1 MNTLFLGG
9 LPRIL
14 DFGFELDGILQ
25 SVTKN
30 WQLRNSITLDS
41 RPKSKRSQRDRL
53 FRSFPARKWLRRVN
67 TTAVGDKAFFVTL
80 LALRVSRSG
89 HFWRS
94 CGRGRPPPL
103 CSRLPCATA
112 GQRVPQPQLRKRHR
126 PSASHSRKD
135 TKNAFSATTV
145 VFTLRHHLGFI
156 RLQPSMSFATK
167 VQAVKGKCS
176 SLLEDVPAHDT
187 PIQLSWATPNCSP
200 VYIPGCHLCA
210 RRICFAHH
218 CKDKTG

>member
-25 SVTKN
+25 SAFKN

-103 CSRLPCATA
+103 CSPFLRNWARGSPNHSCGSGTDLPPLTPEKS
-112 GQRVPQPQLRKRHR
+112 QRM
-126 PSASHSRKD
+126 PSPLCFHI
-135 TKNAFSATTV
+135 F
-145 VFTLRHHLGFI
+145 
-156 RLQPSMSFATK
+156 
-167 VQAVKGKCS
+167 
-176 SLLEDVPAHDT
+176 
-187 PIQLSWATPNCSP
+187 LSKLINRSKKWEN
-200 VYIPGCHLCA
+200 Y
-210 RRICFAHH
+210 
-218 CKDKTG
+218 